1 MKPHGSLFRLTAV
14 LAVAALTGASGWA
27 EVDNNNPSTINQNG
41 TTTATGS
48 AISHDIRNSVGS
60 PNATDDNT
68 STGTSSKAD
77 PNNQPHSSIPVTSG
91 VGGTAVQG
99 TSGQAVNHETTQ
111 SSAATTQPSGR

>member
-1 MKPHGSLFRLTAV
+1 MKPHGSLFRLTAA
-14 LAVAALTGASGWA
+14 LALATLTGATGWA
-27 EVDNNNPSTINQNG
+27 AVDNNNPSTIQQNG

-77 PNNQPHSSIPVTSG
+77 PNNQPHSSLPVTSG
-91 VGGTAVQG
+91 NGTAVQG
-99 TSGQAVNHETTQ
+99 TSGQTVDPATTK
-111 SSAATTQPSGR
+111 SSAATAQPSGH